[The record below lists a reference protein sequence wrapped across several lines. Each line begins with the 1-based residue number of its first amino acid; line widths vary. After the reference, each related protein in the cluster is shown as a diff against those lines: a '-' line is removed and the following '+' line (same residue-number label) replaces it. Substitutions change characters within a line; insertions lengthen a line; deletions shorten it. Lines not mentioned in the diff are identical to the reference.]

1 LAASFV
7 SGDAVRQLNK
17 ETVMASTTK
26 TVCRSLLFGFLAC
39 AAFSVVA
46 AAEQAHP
53 TQIVTVLKVNNGQ
66 EVLVEINGEGRAV
79 RLACIQAP
87 LHQQK
92 PWSQQAKTTLSKAL
106 PRGSVVQMELR
117 ARDVYGRVVA
127 RLLKDKIDMAAPLI
141 SKGEV
146 FAYDGYLGRC
156 DDLNYQKLE
165 REAQGRKEGIWA
177 VQGGIARP
185 WDLIEASGKQA
196 EP

>member
-1 LAASFV
+1 
-7 SGDAVRQLNK
+7 
-17 ETVMASTTK
+17 MASTK
-26 TVCRSLLFGFLAC
+26 KAVSRSFLLGILAC
-39 AAFSVVA
+39 AAFPVVA
-46 AAEQAHP
+46 AADQAHP
-53 TQIVTVLKVNNGQ
+53 TQSVTVLKVNNGQ

-87 LHQQK
+87 LHQQQ

-106 PRGSVVQMELR
+106 PQGSVVQMELR

-127 RLLKDKIDMAAPLI
+127 RLLKEKMDIAAPLI
-141 SKGEV
+141 SKGQV

-165 REAQGRKEGIWA
+165 HEAQGRKEGVWA
-177 VQGGIARP
+177 VQGGLARP
-185 WDLIEASGKQA
+185 WDLIESSGKQT

>member
-1 LAASFV
+1 MLLGLLMGSTLPI
-7 SGDAVRQLNK
+7 AVVG
-17 ETVMASTTK
+17 ETT
-26 TVCRSLLFGFLAC
+26 
-39 AAFSVVA
+39 
-46 AAEQAHP
+46 HP
-53 TQIVTVLKVNNGQ
+53 SQVVTVLKVNNGQ
-66 EVLVEINGEGRAV
+66 EVLVDINGEGRAV
-79 RLACIQAP
+79 RLACVQAP
-87 LHQQK
+87 LHQQE

-106 PRGSVVQMELR
+106 PHGSVVQMELR

-127 RLLKDKIDMAAPLI
+127 RLLKEKIDMAAPLI

>member
-1 LAASFV
+1 
-7 SGDAVRQLNK
+7 
-17 ETVMASTTK
+17 MASTTK
-26 TVCRSLLFGFLAC
+26 AVSRSLLFGFLTC

-53 TQIVTVLKVNNGQ
+53 TQNVTVLKVNNGQ

-127 RLLKDKIDMAAPLI
+127 RLLKEKIDMAAPLI

>member
-1 LAASFV
+1 MAPTRKAVSRNMLLVLVINAA
-7 SGDAVRQLNK
+7 LP
-17 ETVMASTTK
+17 MA
-26 TVCRSLLFGFLAC
+26 
-39 AAFSVVA
+39 VA
-46 AAEQAHP
+46 AEPTHP

-87 LHQQK
+87 LHQQQ
-92 PWSQQAKTTLSKAL
+92 PWSNQAKSTLSKAL
-106 PRGSVVQMELR
+106 QQGSSVQMELR

-127 RLLKDKIDMAAPLI
+127 RLLKGKTDIASHLL
-141 SKGEV
+141 SSGQV

-156 DDLNYQKLE
+156 DDLNYQKLQS
-165 REAQGRKEGIWA
+165 EAQLRKEGIWA

-185 WDLIEASGKQA
+185 WDLLEAIGNQQ

>member
-1 LAASFV
+1 
-7 SGDAVRQLNK
+7 
-17 ETVMASTTK
+17 MASTRK
-26 TVCRSLLFGFLAC
+26 ALGRKMLLGLLMSASSP
-39 AAFSVVA
+39 FSVL
-46 AAEQAHP
+46 AETSHP
-53 TQIVTVLKVNNGQ
+53 TQVVTVLKVNNGQ

-127 RLLKDKIDMAAPLI
+127 RLLKEKMDIAAPLV
-141 SKGEV
+141 SKGQV

-165 REAQGRKEGIWA
+165 REAQSRKEGVWA
-177 VQGGIARP
+177 VEGGLTKP